1 MGFPLI
7 PVVEYLNYL
16 NTTRKRSN
24 TVKTYRY
31 ALKQYFMYLREKKK
45 DYREI
50 HLRRLDG
57 VCPMVEEST

>member
-1 MGFPLI
+1 MI

-50 HLRRLDG
+50 RLRKLDG
-57 VCPMVEEST
+57 VCPMVEESI

>member
-1 MGFPLI
+1 M
-7 PVVEYLNYL
+7 EYLNYL